1 MLAKTLK
8 RAGIGFL
15 LGIVIGYALSI
26 LTGLDNPDV
35 FISVPPRLLSLT
47 GSVPLSQIL
56 QGLFSGIYGAVC
68 FGTMTFYEIERW
80 PLALATGAHCA
91 VIVLLYIPVG
101 FFLGWLDGWLD
112 MLIVAGCQL
121 VGFFIIW
128 LIMNAIY
135 KKQVKEL
142 NEMQK
147 DFSERQK

>member
-35 FISVPPRLLSLT
+35 FISIPPRLLSLT

-142 NEMQK
+142 NEMQER
-147 DFSERQK
+147 FSDKK